1 MSCGLEGPFIVV
13 FEGRG
18 GDGYPFS
25 LVCVLTKFVCSCSR
39 ASLQQRLA
47 LNEARRK
54 NIDQQLLEMQHS
66 VVS

>member
-1 MSCGLEGPFIVV
+1 MS
-13 FEGRG
+13 
-18 GDGYPFS
+18 
-25 LVCVLTKFVCSCSR
+25 SCSR

-54 NIDQQLLEMQHS
+54 NIDQQLLEMQQS

>member
-1 MSCGLEGPFIVV
+1 M
-13 FEGRG
+13 
-18 GDGYPFS
+18 
-25 LVCVLTKFVCSCSR
+25 LTDSHCISFLLLLMALTECIPSCSR

-54 NIDQQLLEMQHS
+54 NIDQQLLEMQQS